1 MANEKEEKDKDN
13 WQNTTEKTK
22 DYRLS
27 NTNPSNPNVPEV
39 SAPLVAPVMLLLLKI
54 QDAIIPQKYTL

>member
-13 WQNTTEKTK
+13 LQNNTEKTK

>member
-13 WQNTTEKTK
+13 LQNTTEKTK

-27 NTNPSNPNVPEV
+27 NTNPH
-39 SAPLVAPVMLLLLKI
+39 K
-54 QDAIIPQKYTL
+54 T

>member
-13 WQNTTEKTK
+13 LQNTTEKTK